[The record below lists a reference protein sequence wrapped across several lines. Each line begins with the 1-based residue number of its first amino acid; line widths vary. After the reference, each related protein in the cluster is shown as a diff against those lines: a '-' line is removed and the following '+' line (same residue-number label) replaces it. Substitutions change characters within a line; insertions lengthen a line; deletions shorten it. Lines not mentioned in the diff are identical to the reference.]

1 MLGMVLLHIGVQ
13 MKTHQT
19 ILLSIAMALAAVSL
33 AAERQKRKIII
44 VDSYHSEFIWSQ
56 NTQRGCTE
64 ALLEKGYLDDESQL
78 DELMKNDYAQSS
90 TTVFRKLWM
99 DTKRKNSNE
108 EISISARQIAKAI
121 RQFKPDLIFLGDDN
135 AANFIGNQFLDSDI
149 PIVFWGVNMT
159 PVKYGLVDS
168 EDRPG
173 HNATGVFQKTY
184 YKESLEFLIK
194 IVPTTKTFAVLSN
207 ATTTG
212 RVHVKAIDFLYEQ
225 GELPLSLIESV
236 STNSFDE
243 WKKKALELQKKV
255 DSFFIAQPSGLKDAE
270 GKLVPQ
276 EDVIF
281 WFFNNISIP
290 ESSGFKAMVD
300 AGVLCAVDDSDYN
313 QGFEAALIANDILAN
328 GADPATYPP
337 RSPKRGP
344 RVVNAQRAA
353 KLGIPLRLD
362 MGIEQFV
369 RSTPNP
375 VEKKRLIVIDS
386 YYRDHSWSVDVN
398 NGFCAAMLALG
409 YFDDNEQIKEFTQND
424 FVETSSVVVR
434 KYWMDSKRKSGEAE
448 HADAGVSLYGKIM
461 DFKPDI
467 IFVGDDNAALH
478 VGTKF
483 IDSAIPIVF
492 WGLNNTPVKYG
503 LVDDEKKP
511 GHNVTGVYQSSHYMD
526 SFRLLKRLA
535 PKIKTLA
542 ILSDGSTTA
551 RIHTKL
557 VERLFLENKLGIQLT
572 EVVTTDRYK
581 KWKDK
586 ALELRGK
593 VDAFFLA
600 HFSGLKDEKGNSV
613 AFEEVVGWYLKNIM
627 IPEVVTGSYVKN
639 GFLCAAYDS
648 GNKQGFEAVLIAHD
662 ILANGADPAVYPP
675 RTPGRGPLT
684 VNLKRAEMLGIT
696 ISDDMGVEKL
706 INGIESNEQ

>member
-1 MLGMVLLHIGVQ
+1 
-13 MKTHQT
+13 MKPHPTL
-19 ILLSIAMALAAVSL
+19 LLSIVLSL
-33 AAERQKRKIII
+33 AFAVAGLAEDRPKMKIII
-44 VDSYHSEFIWSQ
+44 VDSYHSEFSWSQ
-56 NTQRGCTE
+56 NTQRGCLE
-64 ALLEKGYLDDESQL
+64 ALLEKGYLDDESQI

-99 DTKRKNSNE
+99 DTKRKNSSE
-108 EISISARQIAKAI
+108 EISIAARQIANEI
-121 RQFKPDLIFLGDDN
+121 RQVKPDLIFLGDDN
-135 AANFIGNQFLDSDI
+135 AANFVGNQFLDSDI

-173 HNATGVFQKTY
+173 HNATGVFQRTY
-184 YKESLEFLIK
+184 YKESLEFLKK
-194 IVPTTKTFAVLSN
+194 IIPTTKTFAVLSN
-207 ATTTG
+207 ASTTG
-212 RVHVKAIDFLYEQ
+212 RVHVKAIDFLHEQ

-255 DSFFIAQPSGLKDAE
+255 DSFFIAQPSGLKDAD
-270 GKLVPQ
+270 GKLVAQ
-276 EDVIF
+276 EEVIF
-281 WFFNNISIP
+281 WFFDNISIP
-290 ESSGFKAMVD
+290 EASGFKNMVE

-313 QGFEAALIANDILAN
+313 QGYEAALIANDILAN

-369 RSTPNP
+369 RSTPKP
-375 VEKKRLIVIDS
+375 IEKKRLIVIDS
-386 YYRDHSWSVDVN
+386 YQREHNWSVDAN
-398 NGFCAAMLALG
+398 EGFCAAMTALG
-409 YFDDNEQIKEFTQND
+409 YFTDNEQVKEFTQND

-434 KYWMDSKRKSGEAE
+434 KHWMDSKRKSEEKE
-448 HADAGVSLYGKIM
+448 HADASISLYEKIIE
-461 DFKPDI
+461 FKPDL
-467 IFVGDDNAALH
+467 IFLGDDNAALH

-483 IDSAIPIVF
+483 IDSKIPIVF

-511 GHNVTGVYQSSHYMD
+511 GHNVTGVYQSAHYME

-535 PKIKTLA
+535 PKTKTLA

-557 VERLFLENKLGIQLT
+557 VERLPLENKLGIKLT
-572 EVVTTDRYK
+572 KVVTTDRYQ

-586 ALELRGK
+586 ALELQGN

-600 HFSGLKDEKGNSV
+600 HFSGLKDEKGNNVS
-613 AFEEVVGWYLKNIM
+613 FEEVVAWYLKNIK
-627 IPEVVTGSYVKN
+627 IPEVATGNYVKY
-639 GFLCAAYDS
+639 GLLCAVYDS
-648 GNKQGFEAVLIAHD
+648 GYKQGYEAVLIAHD
-662 ILANGADPAVYPP
+662 ILANGAHPAVYPP